1 MSLTYTENKSY
12 PREINV
18 QSRIYEIGA
27 TKPALRIDSRPGG
40 RRREWDDVRAIIAEH
55 FDRSPDDV
63 TAPDCYWGGECDDAN
78 SVDAVVICGR
88 IVATFD
94 KPISADDVAAIYANT
109 DVNSHVKFTA
119 LALSE

>member
-1 MSLTYTENKSY
+1 MFDHMSYKSN

-18 QSRIYEIGA
+18 QSRIYEIDA

-40 RRREWDDVRAIIAEH
+40 RRRDWPQVREIIAEH
-55 FDRSPDDV
+55 FDCSPDDV
-63 TAPDCYWGGECDDAN
+63 TAPDCYWGGECGDAN

-88 IVATFD
+88 IVAAFD
-94 KPISADDVAAIYANT
+94 KPISADDVAAIEANT

-119 LALSE
+119 LTTSE